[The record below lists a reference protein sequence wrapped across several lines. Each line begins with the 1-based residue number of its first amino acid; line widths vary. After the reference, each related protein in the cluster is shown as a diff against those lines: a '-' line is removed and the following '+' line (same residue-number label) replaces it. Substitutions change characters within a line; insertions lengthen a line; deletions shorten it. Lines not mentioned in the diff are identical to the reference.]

1 MDLVRIGDKLISRS
15 KIQRAL
21 DQILELRVQGLPQ
34 QEVAHR
40 LGIDRSFISRLEGL
54 GEVRRGNRIA
64 VVGFP
69 VANKEEVLRVLEEEG
84 VEYSLILTDAERW
97 QFAQGKS
104 GQQLVNELMEI
115 IARLRTYDVVIII
128 GSNYRIQLS
137 DALLG
142 REVIG
147 MEIGT
152 SPITEDKVVDVGELR
167 RLVRSIKREKGEQL

>member
-15 KIQRAL
+15 KMLRAI
-21 DQILELRVQGLPQ
+21 DQILELRVQGLSQ
-34 QEVAHR
+34 QEAANR

-54 GEVRRGNRIA
+54 GEVRRGSRIA

-69 VANKEEVLRVLEEEG
+69 VANKEEVLQVLEEEG

-115 IARLRTYDVVIII
+115 IASLRTFDAVIMI

-137 DALLG
+137 NALLG

-152 SPITEDKVVDVGELR
+152 SPITEDKVVDVAELR
-167 RLVRSIKREKGEQL
+167 TLVRSIKREKGEQL